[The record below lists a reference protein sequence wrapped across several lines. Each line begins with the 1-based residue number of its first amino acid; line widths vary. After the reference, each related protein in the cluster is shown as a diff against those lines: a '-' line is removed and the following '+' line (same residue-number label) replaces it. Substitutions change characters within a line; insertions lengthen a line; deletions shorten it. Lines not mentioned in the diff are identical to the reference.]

1 MRTLQRRAKDCEC
14 QRDVIMLSI
23 GCVITLIYRPSTQ
36 QTNWPITAR
45 LRWAIEWGRVSLN
58 SCQCFPGEWNNG
70 HVPLTDIL
78 VGWIQIRTQAL
89 CLSFPKQLPRL
100 RDTEFWNDQLV
111 QQRIWIGLDKEHD
124 AQRTQI
130 AVYPQE
136 KLCNWIPSFPL
147 KLNTSKITDSF
158 QFCVFKFC
166 EKCWGVWVSCSVLN
180 KGVISFYLF
189 GVY

>member
-1 MRTLQRRAKDCEC
+1 MSKRRHY
-14 QRDVIMLSI
+14 VI
-23 GCVITLIYRPSTQ
+23 
-36 QTNWPITAR
+36 NR
-45 LRWAIEWGRVSLN
+45 LRHNTNLPAIDTTNQLTNHGPSAVSYWVRSSVAEQL
-58 SCQCFPGEWNNG
+58 SVFPRGMEQWTCS
-70 HVPLTDIL
+70 TDWHL

-124 AQRTQI
+124 AKRTQI

-166 EKCWGVWVSCSVLN
+166 
-180 KGVISFYLF
+180 
-189 GVY
+189 